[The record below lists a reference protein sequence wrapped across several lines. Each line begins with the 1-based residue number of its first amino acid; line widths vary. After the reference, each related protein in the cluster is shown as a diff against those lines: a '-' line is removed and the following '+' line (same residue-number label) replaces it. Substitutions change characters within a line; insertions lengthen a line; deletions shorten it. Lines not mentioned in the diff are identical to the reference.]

1 MTEQPWKQLVADR
14 TQWGMSE
21 SVNKYKQLYMMKI
34 IQNSTAFSNN
44 KELFLEGKEIKAQ
57 ISNSD
62 AASSS
67 HMPLGQ
73 ADGEKLINIVV
84 IIRPL
89 VSLSVL
95 QGGFILTLHS
105 TRILIWKVLN
115 IETLISFWLYA
126 GSGPP
131 VLPSFNNKQT
141 LWLFSLSLVSPNK
154 YITTK
159 KGI

>member
-73 ADGEKLINIVV
+73 ADGEK
-84 IIRPL
+84 
-89 VSLSVL
+89 
-95 QGGFILTLHS
+95 
-105 TRILIWKVLN
+105 
-115 IETLISFWLYA
+115 A
-126 GSGPP
+126 D
-131 VLPSFNNKQT
+131 
-141 LWLFSLSLVSPNK
+141 
-154 YITTK
+154 
-159 KGI
+159 